1 MEEIWGFMVAGS
13 DTMSTTLSW
22 GVKETCPPYVEEVL
36 QRPVEY
42 FDAAVEKML
51 WCGGTIFLRYREAIV
66 NTLLLGHHILKETK
80 VRFLSNGPGS
90 DDRSLR

>member
-1 MEEIWGFMVAGS
+1 
-13 DTMSTTLSW
+13 
-22 GVKETCPPYVEEVL
+22 
-36 QRPVEY
+36 
-42 FDAAVEKML
+42 ML